1 MILAITGT
9 DTGVGKTV
17 VTAALA
23 AAHLAAGRTVA
34 VYKPVQTGEQPA
46 NPGGARG
53 GDTGEVE
60 RLAGT
65 GVVLEE
71 GARFAEPMAPIAAA
85 AAEER
90 ALPGFEEHVAAIGR
104 LRARADV
111 VLVEGAGGL
120 LVRLTSAGHTI
131 ADVSR
136 AAGGRLVVVSRAGL
150 GTLNHTELTLE
161 AAAARGVPVAGVVL
175 GAWPADAGPI
185 AESNADTLRGV
196 CADAGVDWWGALPE
210 GAGAWDAA
218 RFGAAATGWFGGV
231 RGSDQA
237 GGGGSPAECANPG
250 VLEPTE
256 ELASPARLR

>member
-1 MILAITGT
+1 MILAVTGT

-34 VYKPVQTGEQPA
+34 VYKPVQTGEPPA
-46 NPGGARG
+46 GERRG

-60 RLAGT
+60 RLAGA
-65 GVVLEE
+65 GVVLAE

-85 AAEER
+85 AAEGH
-90 ALPGFEEHVAAIGR
+90 ALPGIREHVAAIGH
-104 LRARADV
+104 LHTRADV

-136 AAGGRLVVVSRAGL
+136 AAGGRLVVVARAGL

-185 AESNADTLRGV
+185 EESNADTLRRV
-196 CADAGVDWWGALPE
+196 CADAGVGWWGALPE

-218 RFGAAATGWFGGV
+218 RFGSAAVDWFGGV
-231 RGSDQA
+231 RGSDPA
-237 GGGGSPAECANPG
+237 PAEAVAQPN
-250 VLEPTE
+250 V
-256 ELASPARLR
+256 